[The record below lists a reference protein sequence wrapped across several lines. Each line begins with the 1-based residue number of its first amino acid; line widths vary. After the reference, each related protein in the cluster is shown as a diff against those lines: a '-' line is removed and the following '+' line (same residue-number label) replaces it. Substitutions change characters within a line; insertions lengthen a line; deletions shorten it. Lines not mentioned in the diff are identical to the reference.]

1 MLSYALPFGE
11 SLHGAAAYLVKGWS
25 VNTIYA
31 YSTGLP
37 TSIGEPGGGPPGTI
51 TNASGIL
58 GFRGGDTPNQVGDAN
73 AGNIHTIQE
82 WFNTSAFAVQAPGLL
97 GNARRNCIYGPP
109 QRHLDVSL
117 TKDFPIRETVKLQ
130 FRAESF
136 NLTNTPNFAEPNT
149 NLGSPTFGEITS
161 TATGSNPRLLQF
173 ALRLSF

>member
-1 MLSYALPFGE
+1 M
-11 SLHGAAAYLVKGWS
+11 
-25 VNTIYA
+25 
-31 YSTGLP
+31 
-37 TSIGEPGGGPPGTI
+37 
-51 TNASGIL
+51 
-58 GFRGGDTPNQVGDAN
+58 
-73 AGNIHTIQE
+73 HTLEE

-109 QRHLDVSL
+109 QRHLDFSL
-117 TKDFPIRETVKLQ
+117 TKDFPIRENVKLQ

-161 TATGSNPRLLQF
+161 TAVGSNPRLLQF